1 MDSGY
6 LWVDHAAPEHLRTAQ
21 AGCRVRL
28 PEARPPWLVV
38 YESPGRVLAVRWP
51 GRLFA
56 VRISPAATAGERAA
70 LAEVTA
76 RILPGAGHTNAMAV
90 DVVEELS
97 PALMFGAD
105 GDAVVRVLDAAL
117 ALDEP
122 TAHRLARAR
131 HPGAGDACRAA
142 WQRWRDETQLCGLGS
157 PIGSGSGLLHRL
169 VSDSAR
175 ARGGPGAWVV
185 DGDGEEEAAEPWK
198 SAYGALREAA
208 LAYGASDLLDSA
220 AGVIIATA
228 WNAVYECMP
237 DWRHRAYP
245 KRR

>member
-6 LWVDHAAPEHLRTAQ
+6 LWVDHSAPEHVRTAQ
-21 AGCRVRL
+21 VGGHVRQ

-38 YESPGRVLAVRWP
+38 YESPGRVLVNRWP

-56 VRISPAATAGERAA
+56 VRIRPAATAGERAA

-76 RILPGAGHTNAMAV
+76 RIRPGAGYTNAMAV
-90 DVVEELS
+90 DVIEELS

-105 GDAVVRVLDAAL
+105 GDAVVRVLDAAR

-131 HPGAGDACRAA
+131 HPDAGDACRAA
-142 WQRWRDETQLCGLGS
+142 WQRWRDDTPPCGLGS
-157 PIGSGSGLLHRL
+157 PIASGFGLLHRL
-169 VSDSAR
+169 VCDSAR
-175 ARGGPGAWVV
+175 ARGGPGAWIV

-208 LAYGASDLLDSA
+208 MAYGAPDLSDSDSGTIMA
-220 AGVIIATA
+220 AA
-228 WNAVYECMP
+228 WIEVYGHLP
-237 DWRHRAYP
+237 D
-245 KRR
+245 